1 MAEAMD
7 IFCTG
12 VNGRFFN
19 REGEIWPEADIT
31 LVDLAMFAR
40 DGYEAELAISY
51 ISLINHINSLG
62 EKYQHSFRPIV
73 NITDESHIITV
84 NPLLAKFLVKGSKMW
99 RKLGIWLW
107 LATQNMADFLMNL
120 INYSAWLN
128 GGNYLTFLMMKSN
141 R

>member
-1 MAEAMD
+1 
-7 IFCTG
+7 
-12 VNGRFFN
+12 
-19 REGEIWPEADIT
+19 
-31 LVDLAMFAR
+31 MFAR